1 MSESY
6 HIYNAVFTATYNVHR
21 RKNKRALNL
30 WRKAKVQKA
39 DMEVVKD
46 NLSII
51 REVEKKEGLSWV
63 EKVFKANGLPF
74 PGKKKKKGGVEHGG
88 LHSERKDNR

>member
-1 MSESY
+1 
-6 HIYNAVFTATYNVHR
+6 
-21 RKNKRALNL
+21 
-30 WRKAKVQKA
+30 
-39 DMEVVKD
+39 MEVVKD

-74 PGKKKKKGGVEHGG
+74 PGKKRRKGA
-88 LHSERKDNR
+88 

>member
-1 MSESY
+1 
-6 HIYNAVFTATYNVHR
+6 
-21 RKNKRALNL
+21 
-30 WRKAKVQKA
+30 
-39 DMEVVKD
+39 MEVVKD

-63 EKVFKANGLPF
+63 EKVFKANGFPF

>member
-1 MSESY
+1 
-6 HIYNAVFTATYNVHR
+6 
-21 RKNKRALNL
+21 
-30 WRKAKVQKA
+30 
-39 DMEVVKD
+39 MEVVKD

-63 EKVFKANGLPF
+63 EKVFKANSLPF